1 MLYNCYDL
9 FKKWLDKEMNNNNE
23 NKLELIKCFVRDE
36 KKYGWYMDKSKIETG
51 FNWLYEI

>member
-9 FKKWLDKEMNNNNE
+9 FKKWLNKEINNNDE

-36 KKYGWYMDKSKIETG
+36 KKYGIWI
-51 FNWLYEI
+51 NPR

>member
-1 MLYNCYDL
+1 MYSCYGIL
-9 FKKWLDKEMNNNNE
+9 FKKWLDKKMNDNDE

-36 KKYGWYMDKSKIETG
+36 KKYGWCMDKSKIET